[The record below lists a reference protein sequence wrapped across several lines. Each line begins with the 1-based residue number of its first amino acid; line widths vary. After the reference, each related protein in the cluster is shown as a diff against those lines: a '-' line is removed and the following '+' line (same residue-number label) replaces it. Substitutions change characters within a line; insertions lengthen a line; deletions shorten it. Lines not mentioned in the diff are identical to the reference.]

1 MIRVY
6 DFDFNL
12 LAETKRCLSSEW
24 ELKYN
29 GIGTYE
35 GCYSINTDIASIFAE
50 HKYLIITEDDRQA
63 VCIGKHISDNLRVY
77 GRTPEWLF
85 SKRVVLPF
93 KTSEIFGDCY
103 TDPETLI
110 LYLLSNTYKT
120 PYIVGEDGVISS
132 EINKKAIC
140 ENIILPEKVGAES
153 LNRHFWRNS
162 AKPLSE
168 VIIDLCDIMGCG
180 FSLKADFAAKCWR
193 FNLEFGREQN
203 LIISKSLKNAYDMTL
218 KESVQ
223 DATEGGYFEIF
234 DSDKGENTYGYIYK
248 ESQESGILYWEK
260 VLASASG
267 QSEAEK
273 LLKKA
278 EEEYKLNC
286 ELLGVSYGK
295 DYNMGDVLRV
305 QFEAGSFRKTLKRR
319 VVGVSIISSPKERS
333 IKPSFAEI

>member
-35 GCYSINTDIASIFAE
+35 GCFSINTDVADIFAE
-50 HKYLIITEDDRQA
+50 NKYLIIEEDERQA
-63 VCIGKHISDNLRVY
+63 ICIGKYISDNLRVY
-77 GRTPEWLF
+77 GRTPEWLL

-93 KTSEIFGDCY
+93 KTSEIFGNSY

-110 LYLLSNTYKT
+110 LYLLSNTYIT
-120 PYIVGEDGVISS
+120 PYTVGEDGVVSN
-132 EINKKAIC
+132 EINEKAVC
-140 ENIILPEKVGAES
+140 ENIILPEKIGAES

-180 FSLKADFAAKCWR
+180 FSLKADFAGKCWR
-193 FNLEFGREQN
+193 FNLEFGTEKN

-218 KESVQ
+218 KESVL
-223 DATEGGYFEIF
+223 DAADGGYFEIY
-234 DSDKGENTYGYIYK
+234 DSDKEDSSYGYINK
-248 ESQESGILYWEK
+248 DGKGTGILYWEK

-273 LLKKA
+273 MLRKSD
-278 EEEYKLNC
+278 EEYKLNC
-286 ELLGVSYGK
+286 EILGISYGS
-295 DYNMGDVLRV
+295 DYNIGDVLRV
-305 QFEAGSFRKTLKRR
+305 QFEMGAFRKTLKRR
-319 VVGVSIISSPKERS
+319 VVGVSIIYSAKERS
-333 IKPSFAEI
+333 IKPSFADV